1 MKDERLKHTNLS
13 PSASQN
19 QVSVKSQVSDFQI
32 LGKRLMDE
40 SIQNVLIEASD
51 DQQHFTKYKYSKK
64 YSIYGDF
71 QSTKRLSQQ

>member
-1 MKDERLKHTNLS
+1 VPLKDERLKHTNVS

-32 LGKRLMDE
+32 LGKRFMEE

-51 DQQHFTKYKYSKK
+51 DQQHFTKYSKK